1 MINENT
7 VKDYCKDYSNID
19 NYEEAVNDNT
29 KTWVCHHILGEIL
42 TREQLI
48 LHNFYYDV
56 PPCMLKFVTREE
68 HNKIHKK
75 SKKLSC
81 EHRRKL
87 SEALKG
93 HAVTDDTRIKLSE
106 SHKGHHHSDET
117 RQKIS
122 ESQKGKTLS
131 EESRRKI
138 SESKKGKS
146 SWNKGR
152 HLSEETR
159 KKISKNG
166 KGKHSGWCPSVEWRE
181 KAKDRVHK
189 KSAFYQKFGMTVD
202 EYKIHN
208 KLTCSCSTIRRMFKN
223 GDI

>member
-1 MINENT
+1 MINLVF
-7 VKDYCKDYSNID
+7 VKKCCKYYTKIE
-19 NYEEAVNDNT
+19 NYEEAVNDTT
-29 KTWVCHHILGEIL
+29 KTWICHHILGEIL
-42 TREQLI
+42 SREQLES
-48 LHNFYYDV
+48 HDFYYDV

-75 SKKLSC
+75 GKKVSEETRRKMSEAQKGRTLS
-81 EHRRKL
+81 EETRRKL
-87 SEALKG
+87 G
-93 HAVTDDTRIKLSE
+93 E
-106 SHKGHHHSDET
+106 SHKGHYHYDET

-131 EESRRKI
+131 EETRRKI
-138 SESKKGKS
+138 SESHKGKS

-181 KAKDRVHK
+181 KAKERVHK

>member
-7 VKDYCKDYSNID
+7 VKDFCKDYSNID

-75 SKKLSC
+75 NKKLSC

-87 SEALKG
+87 SEAMKG
-93 HAVTDDTRIKLSE
+93 KKLSE
-106 SHKGHHHSDET
+106 EHRRK
-117 RQKIS
+117 
-122 ESQKGKTLS
+122 LS
-131 EESRRKI
+131 EA
-138 SESKKGKS
+138 
-146 SWNKGR
+146 N
-152 HLSEETR
+152 
-159 KKISKNG
+159 
-166 KGKHSGWCPSVEWRE
+166 KGKHHTEEWRRKSGE
-181 KAKDRVHK
+181 AHK
-189 KSAFYQKFGMTVD
+189 GMTW
-202 EYKIHN
+202 
-208 KLTCSCSTIRRMFKN
+208 KLIDGKRVWLSKEVE
-223 GDI
+223 